1 MRAGCSAV
9 IDPLIMVT
17 ERLTGKILLKEQNH
31 GDHSSCPVHSSA
43 GRGSAFLALQRRV
56 GLLSER
62 RAGPDCRSYLSA
74 FTSGTPLTQC
84 ISYYGKR
91 AETDREYASAIFSGM
106 IFAYDV

>member
-43 GRGSAFLALQRRV
+43 GRGSAFLALHAGWGYYPSG
-56 GLLSER
+56 GLGLIAVVILVLLLLGR
-62 RAGPDCRSYLSA
+62 L
-74 FTSGTPLTQC
+74 
-84 ISYYGKR
+84 
-91 AETDREYASAIFSGM
+91 
-106 IFAYDV
+106 